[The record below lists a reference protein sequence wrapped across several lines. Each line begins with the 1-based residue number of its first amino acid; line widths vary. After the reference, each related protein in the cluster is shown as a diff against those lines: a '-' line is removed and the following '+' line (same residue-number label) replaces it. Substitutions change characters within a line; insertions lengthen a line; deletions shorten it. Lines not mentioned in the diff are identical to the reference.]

1 MIGERIRALRTS
13 STYTQDD
20 LAAAAEV
27 SVDVV
32 RKLEQGRRH
41 TASIGTLQRIARALD
56 VDVAELLGPSRPTP
70 ATSENQARV
79 DAIRSALTSVDDLLG
94 ELDGADAPDLTEFS
108 RAVTYAWGCT
118 GQVGTGRWRRCCLAC

>member
-27 SVDVV
+27 SVDVI

-56 VDVAELLGPSRPTP
+56 VDVAELLGPSRPTRP
-70 ATSENQARV
+70 PVR
-79 DAIRSALTSVDDLLG
+79 IRRG
-94 ELDGADAPDLTEFS
+94 
-108 RAVTYAWGCT
+108 
-118 GQVGTGRWRRCCLAC
+118 